1 MLYTKKDVEK
11 LIADLVAKFITEHG
25 ARVCMDDNNYS
36 CSEHDIHINLL
47 LDNDHKITIY
57 KTRDQWDGLHV
68 YDCGSCEIGYMEC
81 APVKV
86 RKRTYYPEANSYTHV
101 IHSLYHYKDIY
112 TDNQTHYEL
121 IKSKSDFRYANK
133 PLDGAFCTYHIKY
146 NPDTILKVLKNH
158 RGYKRL
164 KANDIIR
171 VDKVKEYCRKYY
183 IIHIVGKEPIRV
195 YFKN

>member
-1 MLYTKKDVEK
+1 MLYTKKDIEK

-68 YDCGSCEIGYMEC
+68 YDCGSCEIGYVEC

-86 RKRTYYPEANSYTHV
+86 GKRTYYPEANSYTHV

-121 IKSKSDFRYANK
+121 MKSKSDFRLHNK
-133 PLDGAFCTYHIKY
+133 PSNNYNRTELNY
-146 NPDTILKVLKNH
+146 NPDVVLRVLKRH
-158 RGYKRL
+158 KGYKRL
-164 KANDIIR
+164 KAKDIVR
-171 VDKVKEYCRKYY
+171 VDRVRRYAREQY
-183 IIHIVGKEPIRV
+183 IIYVVDKEPIRV
-195 YFKN
+195 YFKK